1 MRQIIFLLILL
12 PLVANSQTIIYA
24 SGMIDVNKGKYV
36 ESVTVVV
43 NNGKIEEITTGK
55 PPAGTSYINLDGYT
69 LLPGLID
76 CHTHLTGNWY
86 QGYPDFDEYSL
97 PAASYGILGVVNAKK
112 TLEAGFTTVRD
123 VHAHFYSDVAL
134 RDAINK
140 GIVPGPRMFVT
151 GAGLSITG
159 GHGAWGNWLSPQLE
173 LKENPGSIA
182 DGEVEV
188 MKETRKHLIQKV
200 DWIKIFATG
209 GFGSYGTIPGATSYN
224 MQEIKAAVDEATKRN
239 ISVAAHAHGK
249 EGILNALNAGV
260 KSIEHATFLDQE
272 CIDLIKQKDVFLSMD
287 LYAGY
292 YEWFVMN
299 NSYDDKEM
307 EGTTE
312 EQYAEI
318 ERRFKLAFDNGVKM
332 VFSTDAGV
340 YPHGQNAKQ
349 FKLMINA
356 GMSNLGAIKSATITA
371 ADMLGLKEKLGSIE
385 EGKIADL
392 IAVKGNPLENIELM
406 EKVAFV
412 MKEGEIVKNMISE

>member
-1 MRQIIFLLILL
+1 MKRILL
-12 PLVANSQTIIYA
+12 LVFIIPVLVNSQTTIYA

-55 PPAGTSYINLDGYT
+55 PPAGTNYINLDGYT
-69 LLPGLID
+69 LLPCLID

-86 QGYPDFDEYSL
+86 EGYPDFDEYSL
-97 PAASYGILGVVNAKK
+97 PAAFYGILGVVNAKK

-140 GIVPGPRMFVT
+140 GIIPGPRMFVT
-151 GAGLSITG
+151 GSGLSITG

-173 LKENPGSIA
+173 LKENPGSVA

-209 GFGSYGTIPGATSYN
+209 GFGSYGTIPGATSYSEEE
-224 MQEIKAAVDEATKRN
+224 MRAAVMEADKLG
-239 ISVAAHAHGK
+239 IPVAAHAHGK
-249 EGILNALNAGV
+249 EGIINALNAGV
-260 KSIEHATFLDQE
+260 KSIEHATFLNQE
-272 CIDLIKQKDVFLSMD
+272 CIDLIKEKDAFLSMD

-318 ERRFKLAFDNGVKM
+318 ERRFKLAVDNGVKM

-340 YPHGQNAKQ
+340 YPHGQNTKQ

-356 GMSNLGAIKSATITA
+356 GMSHLGAIKSATIIA
-371 ADMLGLKEKLGSIE
+371 ADLLGMKENLGSIE

-392 IAVKGNPLENIELM
+392 IAVKGNPLDNIAILE
-406 EKVAFV
+406 EVVFV
-412 MKEGEIVKNMISE
+412 MKEGEVVKALRTQ